1 MVVVVV
7 VIVRSFA
14 RSFGVVSRS
23 LERLCVCKVGSSV
36 VELAVVYSSFASLFV
51 CVGVARLFAGYCSSV
66 VLRLAV
72 AQERS
77 HPRLRDGNE
86 TLPRRGFVVAP
97 TIKVRKYP
105 LTFCISLSALNVPK

>member
-51 CVGVARLFAGYCSSV
+51 CVWCRSSV
-66 VLRLAV
+66 RWLLFICGPAV
-72 AQERS
+72 
-77 HPRLRDGNE
+77 G
-86 TLPRRGFVVAP
+86 RGSREESP
-97 TIKVRKYP
+97 
-105 LTFCISLSALNVPK
+105 SAS